1 MSSWSTR
8 GRSPAPFNHSPA
20 MHSAS
25 HGAAASAKPT
35 NGQRLR
41 PRSKSSSSATA
52 RSQAA
57 APTSARRFVARPGPL
72 ATSLAVGVVALVVYS
87 RTLAPSVPTG
97 DSGELITVAWVLGI
111 AHPPGYPLFSMVGHL
126 FTLLPFGSPAFRVN
140 LMSALFAAA
149 GGGLTV
155 APLFPLGGP
164 PGGATVVGGLS
175 ASVSTPLS

>member
-97 DSGELITVAWVLGI
+97 DSGELITVAGVLGI
-111 AHPPGYPLFSMVGHL
+111 AHPPGYPLFSMLGHL
-126 FTLLPFGSPAFRVN
+126 FTPLPSGSPPLRVN
-140 LMSALFAAA
+140 LLSALFAPGA
-149 GGGLTV
+149 GNPPARPPRL
-155 APLFPLGGP
+155 APQPN
-164 PGGATVVGGLS
+164 V
-175 ASVSTPLS
+175 